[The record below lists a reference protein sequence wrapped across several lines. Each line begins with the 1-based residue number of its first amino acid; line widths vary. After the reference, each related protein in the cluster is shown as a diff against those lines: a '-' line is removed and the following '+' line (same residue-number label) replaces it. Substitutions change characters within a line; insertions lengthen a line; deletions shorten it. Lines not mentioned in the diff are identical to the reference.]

1 MAFKINGLTVAG
13 LGKDGA
19 GIPAGG
25 TANQILRKKSH
36 VDFDSEWVDAPFI
49 PEKTSDI
56 INDSDFATTTY
67 VHEKLQSH
75 SNNEEFHITA
85 EERELW
91 NGANAYTDNA
101 IAKLVGSAPD
111 TLDTL
116 EEISKAL
123 NEDSQYVINL
133 AQTINT
139 KQDKLTGNLNEIVTF
154 DNEGN
159 LITRVFTAEDFGSMS
174 QEYLE
179 SELAA
184 MNAEIDNVQ
193 KKNIIVYKENGKASL
208 TPAEIMTYVRAG
220 RSVYYTPDL
229 QGGTLHPYLE
239 GSDTAVAFYS
249 NFIDNT
255 KAIGT
260 IVTIDKNSNVTTQVF
275 QLGHLSD
282 STIHITAN
290 EREKWNS
297 IEIDNYYTKTE
308 TDGLLEAFVNNQI
321 STKTPLIID
330 IELYY
335 DEEDGFWWTISNPPE
350 GYSSY
355 EILEFIRNNPDT
367 TIIFKDSNGILY
379 TLTYIDAKYS
389 TARFTSAV
397 YNNQYKQLNVDYY
410 SEYTY
415 EIINLITANDV
426 NNMINAALANISNAE
441 GASF

>member
-139 KQDKLTGNLNEIVTF
+139 KQNKLTGNLNEIVTF

-208 TPAEIMTYVRAG
+208 TSAEIMTYVRAG

-239 GSDTAVAFYS
+239 GADSGVFFYS
-249 NFIDNT
+249 NYIDNNRVMGT
-255 KAIGT
+255 SVLIGADRT
-260 IVTIDKNSNVTTQVF
+260 ITTEIY
-275 QLGHLSD
+275 QLGHLTD
-282 STIHITAN
+282 TEVHITSA
-290 EREKWNS
+290 ERNRWN
-297 IEIDNYYTKTE
+297 DKV
-308 TDGLLEAFVNNQI
+308 D
-321 STKTPLIID
+321 K
-330 IELYY
+330 
-335 DEEDGFWWTISNPPE
+335 EEDKGLSTNDYTNEDKTTLADVKALSHKNYVTSTFLDVTLVE
-350 GYSSY
+350 AY
-355 EILEFIRNNPDT
+355 EADI
-367 TIIFKDSNGILY
+367 
-379 TLTYIDAKYS
+379 
-389 TARFTSAV
+389 
-397 YNNQYKQLNVDYY
+397 
-410 SEYTY
+410 
-415 EIINLITANDV
+415 
-426 NNMINAALANISNAE
+426 
-441 GASF
+441 ASLFEN